1 MVSSQ
6 FLSTQLAR
14 LARAVESVSAN
25 LSIVAVLGVA
35 VLGLLPDN
43 AGSALLGQKAEKAA
57 APSPAPIE
65 VVKAKPVP
73 IPPPAT
79 EASSETRVAKVRTA
93 TTILKQ
99 VGRRSRARPEPE
111 SGDLG
116 KAGAPTQAEK
126 SEPADKKTP
135 VASADPKVT
144 AKAEPPT
151 PPDEWSDEAIINALK
166 DCLKRLAPLGAE
178 VEVSTPVK
186 QEACGAPAPVM
197 LKRIGLGANRV
208 EFQPPPMLN
217 CAMVASLHA
226 WVEKTLQ
233 PAAQDMLG
241 SSITRIRSASG
252 YACRNRVGTA
262 VHNDRLSEHALANAI
277 DISGFTT
284 ADGRNIDVVRNWGP
298 NARDIRRKEIELA
311 EGRIAAAKKQRE
323 QLEAAVKAERE
334 KVEED
339 RFRLRPVPKD
349 AAAKKERQ
357 KAQADLKQREKELRD
372 RQTELRQAENA
383 EEREHEQ
390 RRALDRDN
398 SRPMVPKRG
407 RVTDASGRTI
417 PVATSSEDNKR
428 PPEATFLRRLHE
440 GACSVFGTVLGPEAN
455 EAHRDHFH
463 FDLAQRRRSAF
474 CE

>member
-1 MVSSQ
+1 MVSSE
-6 FLSTQLAR
+6 FVSAQLAR

-25 LSIVAVLGVA
+25 LSIVAVLGVT

-43 AGSALLGQKAEKAA
+43 AGSALIGQKAEKAS
-57 APSPAPIE
+57 APLPAPIE

-73 IPPPAT
+73 ISPPAAAN
-79 EASSETRVAKVRTA
+79 ASSEAQVTKVRTA

-99 VGRRSRARPEPE
+99 VGRRSRAGAQPE

-116 KAGAPTQAEK
+116 KAGAPAQAEK
-126 SEPADKKTP
+126 SEPADKRTP
-135 VASADPKVT
+135 VAAADPKVT
-144 AKAEPPT
+144 TNAEPPP
-151 PPDEWSDEAIINALK
+151 PPDEWSDDAVIAALK

-178 VEVSTPVK
+178 VEVSTPIK
-186 QEACGAPAPVM
+186 QEACGTPAPVM

-208 EFQPPPMLN
+208 EFQPPPTLN
-217 CAMVASLHA
+217 CAMVATLHA

-233 PAAQDMLG
+233 PAAQDLLG
-241 SSITRIRSASG
+241 SQITRIRSASG

-262 VHNDRLSEHALANAI
+262 FHSDRLSEHALANAI

-311 EGRIAAAKKQRE
+311 DGRIAAAKKQRE
-323 QLEAAVKAERE
+323 QLQAAVSAERE
-334 KVEED
+334 KIEEEKA
-339 RFRLRPVPKD
+339 RLRPVPKD
-349 AAAKKERQ
+349 AAAKKERV
-357 KAQADLKQREKELRD
+357 KAQADLKQREKEFRD
-372 RQTELRQAENA
+372 KQTELRQAENA

-398 SRPMVPKRG
+398 ARPMVPKR

-417 PVATSSEDNKR
+417 PVATSSEDSKR